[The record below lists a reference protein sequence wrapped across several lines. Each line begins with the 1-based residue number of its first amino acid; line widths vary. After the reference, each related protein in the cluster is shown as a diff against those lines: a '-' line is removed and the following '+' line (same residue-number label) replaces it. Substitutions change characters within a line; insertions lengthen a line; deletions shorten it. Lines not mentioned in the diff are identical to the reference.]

1 MEYLFLQ
8 WLIVLILPSLCIC
21 LDQASFYGNSF
32 ISLPL
37 KEAKGHTDIH
47 FKFRSQLSNA
57 LIFLVAGSIDY
68 CILRLDDSRLKVNIN
83 LGSGEFEIASPPGV
97 KLNDLEW
104 HEVTV
109 IRREAS
115 LSLVIDNRQPIKKQ
129 LPGKFF
135 ELNIHY
141 GLFVGGYGNF
151 TDVFFGHQ
159 ENFRGCLSDLIYNG
173 IPVLERV
180 RFRQTQAT
188 VQGITWNCGAEIDA
202 DSNQPI
208 SFVDDG
214 AYFTVT
220 TSSKLDMMSWQFELK
235 TVSEKNAIILYNT
248 GLPSKLD
255 TVSLELWKGK
265 LKLLL
270 KIGNNKVID
279 GTSDIFVADGQWH
292 KVTIRILS
300 PYIELNVDSR
310 TKSLKFFKAVGSSWE
325 TSDLLYI
332 GGVDD
337 YKRTK
342 LSAKG
347 LKIPDSSFKGCIRY
361 IKVGTRQIGLRDA
374 RATEGLLNGCMWKF
388 PCLGNNPCTNQGTCV
403 QQGLDS
409 YQCLCKSGSC
419 SNSTNQKSK
428 VISRGSLATDLELLI
443 LEPLQVMEGQSVL
456 ITTTNLHVVLD
467 YPKYGIGESG
477 VIFHILEMPEHGN
490 VVIDVWPH
498 EKNSFTLADISKD
511 KVYYV
516 HDGSEYTED
525 IINMEVEF
533 SATDVFILPVY
544 LQGRFKLTINV
555 NITPINDPP
564 VLNIPPTAVLRLARG
579 TKGLINRELVNV
591 IDPDSSTDQLVFSVV
606 DPGSG
611 HLEHLRNSGK
621 PINSFTQQEMDDDQ
635 VVFVHHATA
644 PDDSYLSLRVSDGM
658 ETSKIAKLRISAF
671 QQVWR
676 IQNNTG
682 LIVMHEGVGVIT
694 SYNISFTSN
703 VQQSLEEAQYYIVQE
718 PQLGV
723 VEIETSL
730 DVWKKATTFTSDDL
744 RRRRIRYRHLR
755 SKPNHDEF
763 QFRTT
768 LNSSLIYTFRITF
781 KNCELISSASN
792 RLQMN
797 DVGQSPITQAHLNF
811 RTEPIASS
819 TAAIL
824 FVITDTPKYGSLF
837 LSDSKYQMGVGDTF
851 SQEDIL
857 ANNINYHFFRKPYS
871 FINDSFD
878 YAVMIRGCKNKTG
891 NISIEYRPSEDT
903 LLKAN
908 VILQTLKVEEGG
920 SAVIDSLHLN
930 IVSKLVSELQYNVT
944 EPPRHGYLKV
954 NYGDLIRNKTSY
966 FTTTELLA
974 KAVVYVHD
982 DSETKNDTF
991 RFFAYSTSDMEDFQ
1005 FSEEF
1010 IIEVALK
1017 NDNSPYR
1024 IVDKVFEVVVNG
1036 QKLLTASDLKYA
1048 DPDSD
1053 TPPSTLVYTYR
1064 DLPNGK
1070 LYNLR
1075 NLSAEITEFSQKD
1088 LDDGILLFKHNGPK
1102 YGKGKLWITDGQFYV
1117 DGILQIQAS
1126 APFIRIGNGKK
1137 LLTQHGHWAIIS
1149 SQHLFVETNLYT
1161 TDDEVNYEII
1171 TKPLYGKIITAP
1183 DLLEVSHFTQTMI
1196 NIGHVFYAHENGSN
1210 AVSVDQVSL
1219 RVRCKD
1225 AVNVT
1230 QLNVWMLPAS
1240 YWDPLILK
1248 NSRLLTVEESTSA
1261 VIDSTI
1267 LEVSQSSDV
1276 PAGAIMYTITE
1287 YPHNGYLSIVPVA
1300 DSESNEPLIVTVF
1313 TQALINE
1320 NRLVYVQSR
1329 SNQTTDTIGFNVTNS
1344 MVWLSGVNLDIQII
1358 PEHLYLGSNVVNVNE
1373 GGKVVLTGNHI
1384 YVQTEY
1390 FKSKVTDYVV
1400 VKPPLHGVLENRDR
1414 NHNLGNFSHEE
1425 LIIGTVQYVHDNS
1438 ENLHDQFTV
1447 LGITDNKKSMP
1458 LVVDINVT
1466 SVNDQIPMIVNN
1478 TGLTMWEGGLSVITN
1493 EMLSAVDLDT
1503 PADSIVF
1510 QILGCWWGNVSIVS
1524 EPDSS
1529 LRFFTQELINQ
1540 EVIVFRHQ
1548 NGSDAKFTFNISDG
1562 LHIEGSYTFVIRT
1575 KPVQLKLVEKSVLHV
1590 FPLQKKL
1597 ITSKN
1602 LLATVSDRDRSIYFR
1617 IIQFPRLG
1625 RLIARSSKKDNVFQ
1639 LTNGFTQSD
1648 INDGKIFYEHTH
1660 PFEDL
1665 YADDSFT
1672 FDIESHLAAPLTN
1685 QKFKIDI
1692 SVSSGGLDAYIN
1704 IPKVRV
1710 DEGGITNIKLNLSG
1724 VVSFLENH
1732 SGLKSPIIHASTVT
1746 NSIHGQVFLQ
1756 PESNLTTF
1764 TQNQLENGQVYYQ
1777 HDHSDTLEDNVFLS
1791 LYLLPGYITLCNIT
1805 IPIQIDPINDQPFK
1819 LVTPAPHFVV
1829 VQGENHTITNMEL
1842 CTEDP
1847 DTAPVDILYDIITA
1861 PSEGRL
1867 ILLPEGIPI
1876 SHFSQDD
1883 IDMGR
1888 LVYIHDGVLLA
1899 DVFHLRVWDGKFRHD
1914 YTVFNIQ
1921 VTPIL
1926 FNVSVGV
1933 PLYIQQGSNVVLLSR
1948 KQFAIETNADVL
1960 KIQYVIQDGPRH
1972 GVVYVKDAPAT
1983 SFKQAHLDNGEVMY
1997 MQTDMT
2003 TANDSIRIYVT
2014 INVVNTTIGDLVDVT
2029 LKVQPLMQIRNVTII
2044 AGTSNR
2050 IGVNVLDA
2058 TPLAKLT
2065 NSNPS
2070 YSIVEFPKYGQVRK
2084 IIRSSGQ
2091 TRNVLDSLISSFTH
2105 EEVQSG
2111 LIYLITRDLD
2121 VVWDGLSDELHF
2133 ILAATIFQ
2141 PAMGKLKITIKA
2153 NSQLDVYTTLS
2164 SPSDPAGR
2172 DGATHVASPNMTRD
2186 YFLIVSMVV
2195 GVIVLGVTVIVII
2208 KCRALEPDITKDT
2221 QSLQPIPLPRPP
2233 DTLMTS
2239 PSPIKQHLHDE
2250 FNSSL
2255 PSTLPQCKV
2264 TPLSDTHTRYPYG
2277 IEEHLDDWSSC
2288 DASDPSCQL
2297 RNNIMLRRNQYWV

>member
-1 MEYLFLQ
+1 MEYSFLQ
-8 WLIVLILPSLCIC
+8 YFIVLILTSLCNC

-32 ISLPL
+32 ISLAL

-57 LIFLVAGSIDY
+57 LIFLVAGSTDY
-68 CILRLDDSRLKVNIN
+68 CILRLDDSKLKVNIN
-83 LGSGEFEIASPPGV
+83 LGSGEFEIASPQGI

-115 LSLVIDNRQPIKKQ
+115 LSLIVDNLQPIKKQ

-151 TDVFFGHQ
+151 TDVFF
-159 ENFRGCLSDLIYNG
+159 DLVYNG

-180 RFRQTQAT
+180 RYRQTQAT
-188 VQGITWNCGAEIDA
+188 VQGITWNCGSEFDA
-202 DSNQPI
+202 DANQPI

-214 AYFTVT
+214 AYLTVT
-220 TSSKLDMMSWQFELK
+220 TSSKLDLMTWQFELK
-235 TVSEKNAIILYNT
+235 TMTEKNSVILYNT
-248 GLPSKLD
+248 GLPSKPD
-255 TVSLELWKGK
+255 TFSLELSKGK
-265 LKLLL
+265 LKFLL
-270 KIGNNKVID
+270 KLGNNKVID
-279 GTSDIFVADGQWH
+279 GMNDAFVSDGQWH
-292 KVTIRILS
+292 KVTVRILS
-300 PYIELNVDSR
+300 PYIEINVGSR
-310 TKSLKFFKAVGSSWE
+310 TKSLKLSKAVGSLWE

-332 GGVDD
+332 GGVDV

-342 LSAKG
+342 IMSKG
-347 LKIPDSSFKGCIRY
+347 IKIPDGSFKGCIRY
-361 IKVGTRQIGLRDA
+361 LKVGTRHIGLRDA

-388 PCLGNNPCTNQGTCV
+388 PCLTNNPCVNQGTCV

-409 YQCLCKSGSC
+409 YQCLCKSENC
-419 SNSTNQKSK
+419 SNSTNIKNK

-456 ITTTNLHVVLD
+456 ITTSNLHVVLD

-490 VVIDVWPH
+490 IVIDVWPH
-498 EKNSFTLADISKD
+498 EKNSFTLADISRD

-525 IINMEVEF
+525 YVNMEVEF
-533 SATDVFILPVY
+533 SATDVFILPIY

-555 NITPINDPP
+555 NITSINDPP
-564 VLNIPPTAVLRLARG
+564 VLNIPPTTVLRLARG
-579 TKGLINRELVNV
+579 AKRMINRELLNV
-591 IDPDSSTDQLVFSVV
+591 IDPDSSTDQLVFSIV

-611 HLEHLRNSGK
+611 HLEHLYNSGK
-621 PINSFTQQEMDDDQ
+621 PINSFTQQEVDNDQ

-644 PDDSYLSLRVSDGM
+644 PDDSFVSLRVSDGM

-682 LIVMHEGVGVIT
+682 LIVMHEGFGLIT
-694 SYNISFTSN
+694 SYNISFISN
-703 VQQSLEEAQYYIVQE
+703 VPQSLDEAQYYIVQE

-723 VEIETSL
+723 VEMESTS
-730 DVWKKATTFTSDDL
+730 DVWKKTTTFTSDDL
-744 RRRRIRYRHLR
+744 RRHRVRYRHLR
-755 SKPNHDEF
+755 SRPNYDEF

-768 LNSSLIYTFRITF
+768 LNSSAIYTFRITF
-781 KNCELISSASN
+781 KNCELVSSITNS
-792 RLQMN
+792 LPMN
-797 DVGQSPITQAHLNF
+797 DVQQSTITLAQLNF
-811 RTEPIASS
+811 KTEPIASPS
-819 TAAIL
+819 TSIL

-837 LSDSKYQMGVGDTF
+837 LSDSKYQMGIGDTF
-851 SQEDIL
+851 TQEDIL
-857 ANNINYHFFRKPYS
+857 ANNINYRFFRKSYS
-871 FINDSFD
+871 FIRDHFE
-878 YAVMIRGCKNKTG
+878 YAVMTRGCKNKTG
-891 NISIEYRPSEDT
+891 NVSIEYFPTKDT
-903 LLKAN
+903 LSKSN
-908 VILQTLKVEEGG
+908 VTVKTLKVDEGG
-920 SAVIDSLHLN
+920 KTLIDLLHLN
-930 IVSKLVSELQYNVT
+930 IVNKLVSELQYNIT
-944 EPPRHGYLKV
+944 HYPRHGYLQV
-954 NYGDLIRNKTSY
+954 NSGDYVRNNTSY
-966 FTTTELLA
+966 FTSKEL
-974 KAVVYVHD
+974 KSKTVFYIHD

-991 RFFAYSTSDMEDFQ
+991 MFCAFSVSAVEDFQ
-1005 FSEEF
+1005 YSEVF
-1010 IIEVALK
+1010 NIEIMLK

-1024 IVDKVFEVVVNG
+1024 VVDKVFEVVVNG
-1036 QKLLTASDLKYA
+1036 QRLLTGNDLKYA
-1048 DPDSD
+1048 DADFETS
-1053 TPPSTLVYTYR
+1053 PSNIIYTYR
-1064 DLPNGK
+1064 ELPNGE
-1070 LYNLR
+1070 LYNLK
-1075 NLSAEITEFSQKD
+1075 NVSVKITEFSQKD
-1088 LDDGILLFKHNGPK
+1088 LDDCVLLFKHNGPK

-1137 LLTQHGHWAIIS
+1137 LFTQHGHWAIIS
-1149 SQHLFVETNLYT
+1149 NQHLFIETNLFT
-1161 TDDEVNYEII
+1161 TDDDINYEIT
-1171 TKPLYGKIITAP
+1171 TKPLYGKIIASP
-1183 DLLEVSHFTQTMI
+1183 NLLEILNFTQTMI
-1196 NIGHVFYAHENGSN
+1196 NNGHIFYAHENDSN
-1210 AVSVDQVSL
+1210 VVTVDQVSL

-1230 QLNVWMLPAS
+1230 QLNIWMLPAS
-1240 YWDPLILK
+1240 YWDPLVIK
-1248 NSRLLTVEESTSA
+1248 NSRVLTVEESTSA
-1261 VIDSTI
+1261 VIDSSI

-1300 DSESNEPLIVTVF
+1300 DNESNESLIVTIF

-1329 SNQTTDTIGFNVTNS
+1329 SNQTSDTIGFNVTNS
-1344 MVWLSGVNLDIQII
+1344 MVWLSGVYLDIQII

-1373 GGKVVLTGNHI
+1373 GGTTIITENQI

-1390 FKSKVTDYVV
+1390 FKSKVTDYIVT
-1400 VKPPLHGVLENRDR
+1400 KQPLHGTLENRGR
-1414 NHNLGNFSHEE
+1414 NNNLSNFSNEE
-1425 LIIGTVQYVHDNS
+1425 LITGTVQYVHDNS

-1447 LGITDNKKSMP
+1447 VGITDNKRSSP
-1458 LVVDINVT
+1458 LVIEINIIP
-1466 SVNDQIPMIVNN
+1466 VNDEIPIIINN
-1478 TGLTMWEGGLSVITN
+1478 TGLTMWEGGVSVITN
-1493 EMLSAVDLDT
+1493 DMLAAVDPDT
-1503 PADSIVF
+1503 SAAMIVF
-1510 QILGCWWGNVSIVS
+1510 HILGCWWGNVSIVS

-1529 LRFFTQELINQ
+1529 LRFFTQELVDQ
-1540 EVIVFRHQ
+1540 DVVVFRHQ
-1548 NGSDAKFTFNISDG
+1548 NGSDAKFTFNVSDG
-1562 LHIEGSYTFVIRT
+1562 SHIEGSYTFLIKT
-1575 KPVQLKLVEKSVLHV
+1575 KPVELKLVEKSVLHI

-1597 ITSKN
+1597 ITSKH
-1602 LLATVSDRDRSIYFR
+1602 LLATVSDTDRSIYFK

-1625 RLIARSSKKDNVFQ
+1625 RLITRSNKKDNIFQ
-1639 LTNGFTQSD
+1639 LTHGFTQLD
-1648 INDGKIFYEHTH
+1648 INEGKIFYEHTH

-1672 FDIESHLAAPLTN
+1672 FDVESHLANPLTN
-1685 QKFKIDI
+1685 KKFKIDI

-1704 IPKVRV
+1704 IPKIKV

-1724 VVSFLENH
+1724 VVLFLENH
-1732 SGLKSPIIHASTVT
+1732 AGLKAPIIHASTVM
-1746 NSIHGQVFLQ
+1746 NSLHGQVFLQ
-1756 PESNLTTF
+1756 HKTNLSTF
-1764 TQNQLENGQVYYQ
+1764 TQQQLENGQVYYQ
-1777 HDHSDTLEDNVFLS
+1777 HDHSDSLDDNVFLS
-1791 LYLLPGYITLCNIT
+1791 LYLLPGYIILCNIT
-1805 IPIQIDPINDQPFK
+1805 IPIEVDPINDQPFK
-1819 LVTPAPHFVV
+1819 LVTPAPHFIV
-1829 VQGENHTITNMEL
+1829 VQGENHTITRMEL

-1847 DTAPVDILYDIITA
+1847 DTVPADIFYDIITA

-1867 ILLPEGIPI
+1867 ILLPDGIAI
-1876 SHFSQDD
+1876 SHFSQED

-1888 LVYIHDGVLLA
+1888 VVYIHDGISLT

-1914 YTVFNIQ
+1914 YTVLNIH

-1926 FNVSVGV
+1926 FNISIGV
-1933 PLYIQQGSNVVLLSR
+1933 PLFIQQGSNVVLLSR
-1948 KQFAIETNADVL
+1948 KQFLIETNVDMR
-1960 KIQYVIQDGPRH
+1960 KIQYIIRDGPKH
-1972 GVVYVKDAPAT
+1972 GVMYVKDAPAT
-1983 SFKQAHLDNGEVMY
+1983 LFKQMELDNAEVMY

-2003 TANDSIRIYVT
+2003 TANDSVKVYVT
-2014 INVVNTTIGDLVDVT
+2014 LNVVNTTIGDLVDVI
-2029 LKVQPLMQIRNVTII
+2029 LKVQPLMQIRNFTII
-2044 AGTSNR
+2044 TGTSNR

-2065 NSNPS
+2065 NSNPH
-2070 YSIVEFPKYGQVRK
+2070 YTIVEFPKYGQVRK

-2091 TRNVLDSLISSFTH
+2091 ARNVLDSPITSFTH

-2111 LIYLITRDLD
+2111 LIYFITRNVD
-2121 VVWDGLSDELHF
+2121 VAWEGLNDELHF

-2141 PAMGKLKITIKA
+2141 PAMGILKITIKSS
-2153 NSQLDVYTTLS
+2153 SQSDVYTTLS

-2186 YFLIVSMVV
+2186 YFLIVSMAV

-2208 KCRALEPDITKDT
+2208 KCRALEPDITKDS

-2239 PSPIKQHLHDE
+2239 PSPVKQHLHDG
-2250 FNSSL
+2250 FNTSI

-2264 TPLSDTHTRYPYG
+2264 TPLNDTHTRYPYG